1 MIPKQLVIHISYFI
15 IRNSLFI
22 ILLLMRLSY
31 TALDTY
37 KHCPLKFKFREID
50 RIKTPK
56 TKEAFFGSLIHDV
69 LKYFHNPSQLVPP
82 TEEEILQY
90 FSQKWDP
97 TLFDDP
103 QEEAIA
109 FSQGVKILKNYY
121 TQNSPLEFTIVDLE
135 TRFEAPILDK
145 NEAHIITGIIDR
157 IDKLPDGTFEV
168 IDYKTSK
175 KMPGQK
181 HIDNNLQLAVYHLG
195 ITHRWPSILEQKKPV
210 KLSLYYL
217 QHGEKLSTTRT
228 PEYIE
233 ETKEKILLTIDQIKN
248 SAAAQ
253 KFEPQP
259 GPLCDWCQYQRY
271 CPLFKHKFKEK
282 TATDEEIK
290 KMVEEYFSLKD
301 QSDKSAK
308 RLAEIKTAINRYYD
322 EQGIER
328 VFSDSGQITRSEKK
342 TFIYDGRAL
351 KDILDPLGKW
361 KEILTVDAAKL
372 KGIIVSLPPDKKR
385 LVEKAKRV
393 EKETKTITAT
403 RNKGIMNKE

>member
-1 MIPKQLVIHISYFI
+1 
-15 IRNSLFI
+15 
-22 ILLLMRLSY
+22 MRLSY

-56 TKEAFFGSLIHDV
+56 TKEAFFGSLIHEV
-69 LKYFHNPSQLVPP
+69 LKYFHNPSQLIPP
-82 TEEEILQY
+82 TEEELLQY

-97 TLFDDP
+97 TLFADS
-103 QEEAIA
+103 QEETIA

-121 TQNSPLEFTIVDLE
+121 AQNFPLEFNIVDLE
-135 TRFEAPILDK
+135 TRFEAPIIEN
-145 NEAHIITGIIDR
+145 NETHTITGIIDR
-157 IDKLPDGTFEV
+157 IDRLPNGVFEV

-195 ITHRWPSILEQKKPV
+195 VANRWPSIIEQKKPV

-217 QHGEKLSTTRT
+217 QHGEKLSTIRT

-259 GPLCDWCQYQRY
+259 GPLCDWCQYQPY
-271 CPLFKHKFKEK
+271 CPLFKHKFQEK
-282 TATDEEIK
+282 TPSDEEIK
-290 KMVEEYFSLKD
+290 KMVEEYFMLKE
-301 QSDKSAK
+301 QSDKSVK
-308 RLAEIKTAINRYYD
+308 RLAEIKNIINCYYD

-328 VFSDSGQITRSEKK
+328 VFSDSGQMTRAGKK
-342 TFIYDGRAL
+342 TFVYDGKAL
-351 KDILDPLGKW
+351 KDILEPLGKW
-361 KEILTVDAAKL
+361 KEILTVDTAKL
-372 KGIIVSLPPDKKR
+372 KGIIASLPPAKKR

-393 EKETKTITAT
+393 EKEIKTITAT
-403 RNKGIMNKE
+403 KNKNAGRSDLPNIKKIIGSS